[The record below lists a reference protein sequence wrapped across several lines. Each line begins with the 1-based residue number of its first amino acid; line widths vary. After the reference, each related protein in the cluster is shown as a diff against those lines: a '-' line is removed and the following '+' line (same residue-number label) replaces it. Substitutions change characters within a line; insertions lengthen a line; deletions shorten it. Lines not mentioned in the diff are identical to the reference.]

1 MRDKCAVHK
10 TNSAWGN
17 LKRHSDRGLRNRAEV
32 NASSWHRD
40 QRCAKIVG
48 FINAIISHADQ
59 LNEKYEENKTS
70 SDALAGLT
78 STQRKKQCACG
89 TNEPIQ
95 QRRGHLA
102 RAHCSSDESK
112 PEQRSCG
119 ADHGE
124 RGAVETAELKAER
137 GVAAGPNR
145 GHGEGWGRQWLH
157 AERRASSTSA
167 DVPGSSSGGLG
178 SEREQYAAGSA
189 RCRNPVRRGGMGT
202 GARPQSGSA
211 AANDGSACGGEGSI
225 SVECRLSC
233 RCDERRGSD

>member
-1 MRDKCAVHK
+1 MAQRSALRTNGRAHQRDH
-10 TNSAWGN
+10 
-17 LKRHSDRGLRNRAEV
+17 
-32 NASSWHRD
+32 
-40 QRCAKIVG
+40 
-48 FINAIISHADQ
+48 SHADQ
-59 LNEKYEENKTS
+59 LNKKYEENKTS

-189 RCRNPVRRGGMGT
+189 RCRNPVRRGGMGRVPGHRAVVPPRTT
-202 GARPQSGSA
+202 G
-211 AANDGSACGGEGSI
+211 
-225 SVECRLSC
+225 
-233 RCDERRGSD
+233 RRAVAQAP